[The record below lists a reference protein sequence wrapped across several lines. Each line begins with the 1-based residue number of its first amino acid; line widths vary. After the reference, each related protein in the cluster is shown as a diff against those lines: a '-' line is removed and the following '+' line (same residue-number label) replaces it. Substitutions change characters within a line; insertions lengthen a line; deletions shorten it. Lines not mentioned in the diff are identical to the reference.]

1 MSDVT
6 AGRLRGWGVANAA
19 LGALVVLVVA
29 ALVAVAVGGSKVLP
43 WTTSAKAQVDAYGQV
58 QDAARSAM
66 QAFLDVDY
74 RHMDEDIAAV
84 KAASTGTFAKQ
95 YAASSVELK
104 AAAQQAHS
112 VSSGT
117 IAQVGVNSVD
127 GDTAHV
133 LVVADVVVTNT
144 TTASRKATAT
154 CPHAGAQCDDYRF
167 AVTLTHTDAGWKMS
181 NLVGVS

>member
-1 MSDVT
+1 MT
-6 AGRLRGWGVANAA
+6 AGRLRSWGTANVVLAA
-19 LGALVVLVVA
+19 LLALVVA
-29 ALVAVAVGGSKVLP
+29 AVVAVGVGGNKVLP
-43 WTTSAKAQVDAYGQV
+43 WTTSAKSQVDGYGQV
-58 QDAARSAM
+58 QDAARGAM
-66 QAFLDVDY
+66 QAFLNVDY
-74 RHMDEDIAAV
+74 RHMDDDIAAV

-95 YAASSVELK
+95 YAGSSVELK
-104 AAAQQAHS
+104 AAAEQAHS

-127 GDTAHV
+127 GDTAKV
-133 LVVADVVVTNT
+133 LVVANVVVTNM

-167 AVTLTHTDAGWKMS
+167 AVTLTRTDAGWKMS